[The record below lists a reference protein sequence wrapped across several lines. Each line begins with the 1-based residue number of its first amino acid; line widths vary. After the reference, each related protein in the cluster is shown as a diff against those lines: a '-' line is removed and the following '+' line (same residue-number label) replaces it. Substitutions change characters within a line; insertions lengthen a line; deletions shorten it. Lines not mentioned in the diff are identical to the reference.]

1 MLDFVLALLTV
12 VAASILAGI
21 VYGLIM
27 VGIEVFNLK
36 K

>member
-1 MLDFVLALLTV
+1 MLNFILALLTV

-27 VGIEVFNLK
+27 VGIEVLNVK